1 MGCLLNGELGC
12 QSITARPSLDTQALP
27 EPSDSGII
35 CFVLF
40 MRLMA
45 VIPFSRT
52 GGLVDGE
59 RLAICVNVVNGEEGQ
74 VGAGLFVIRGCRVK
88 ATQVAQVR

>member
-1 MGCLLNGELGC
+1 
-12 QSITARPSLDTQALP
+12 
-27 EPSDSGII
+27 
-35 CFVLF
+35 